1 MTMSRVQAKTPLRV
15 ALYARVSS
23 EQQAEARTIASQVAD
38 LKQRIA
44 HDGCTLE
51 DDACFLDDG
60 VSGTTLL
67 RPALERLRDH
77 VANGAIDRLYVHS
90 PDRLARKY
98 AYQALLVD
106 EFVRGGVEVVF
117 LNHALGQSAEDD
129 LLLQVQGVIA
139 EYERTKI
146 AERSRR
152 GKLHGAR
159 QGSVNV
165 LSAAPY
171 GYRYVTAQEGGGQ
184 ARYQV
189 ILEEAR
195 VVRQIFAWVGQEAVS
210 LAEVRGRLEK
220 QGVLTRT
227 GRSRWN
233 NAALAYLLK
242 NPAYKGQAGFG
253 KSRLVER
260 QARLRPR
267 RGKPEV
273 PRRPYSVMR
282 HGTAPISIP
291 VPALVSDE
299 LFAAAAERLAA
310 NRQRYRQSRSGASF
324 LLQGLL
330 VCPTCGY
337 ACCGQPRYHKKGGA
351 AAAAQNTTGKRAA
364 AGHRSGS
371 YRCAGRMRK
380 PTDDASRCTNPPID
394 VSELD
399 EVVWRDVCQLL
410 REPAKIE
417 AEYERRLRGQ
427 EGVTPLGHNVT
438 ARIGQLKRG
447 IARLI
452 DAYSEGLLE
461 KEEFEPK
468 IRASK
473 ERLARLESEA
483 AQLANEG
490 VQRAELRL
498 VIGKLQEFTARLDQ
512 GLEHADWA
520 TRREIIRALVKQI
533 EVSADQ
539 IRLIYRVNAVPFVKG
554 PSGGIAQDCWKRADT
569 FYASLEKWTDLGHFE
584 HQKQIYLGPKI
595 RPPGTLSP
603 NISRRSGWWVRSLS
617 STLSM

>member
-1 MTMSRVQAKTPLRV
+1 MSPVRAKPLQPRV

-23 EQQAEARTIASQVAD
+23 EQQAEANTIASQVAD
-38 LKQRIA
+38 LKQRIGQE
-44 HDGCTLE
+44 GCVVE
-51 DDACFLDDG
+51 DDACFIDDG

-67 RPALERLRDH
+67 RPALERLRDQ
-77 VANGAIDRLYVHS
+77 VANGAIDLLYVHS

-106 EFVRGGVEVVF
+106 ELTRGGVEIVF
-117 LNHALGQSAEDD
+117 LNHALGKSAEDD

-159 QGSVNV
+159 SGSVNV

-171 GYRYVTAQEGGGQ
+171 GYRYVTVQEGGGQ
-184 ARYQV
+184 ARYDV

-195 VVRQIFAWVGQEAVS
+195 VVRSIFNWVGGEGVS
-210 LAEVRGRLEK
+210 LSEVARRLEK

-227 GRSRWN
+227 GQKRWN
-233 NAALAYLLK
+233 TASLAYLLK

-253 KSRLVER
+253 KSRVMER
-260 QARLRPR
+260 QPQLRPR

-273 PRRPYSVMR
+273 PRRPYSVTHR
-282 HGTAPISIP
+282 DTQPISIA
-291 VPALVSDE
+291 VPALVSEE
-299 LFAAAAERLAA
+299 LFEAVAERLAE
-310 NRQRYRQSRSGASF
+310 NRRRRRQSRRGASF

-330 VCPTCGY
+330 VCPGCGY
-337 ACCGQPRYHKKGGA
+337 AWCGQPRYPKKGGLKSA
-351 AAAAQNTTGKRAA
+351 RGKGK
-364 AGHRSGS
+364 AGRRGGANNDAKDVERPGGS

-380 PTDDASRCTNPPID
+380 QHEEEPRCTKLP
-394 VSELD
+394 VGVAELD
-399 EVVWRDVCQLL
+399 QMVWRDVCQLL

-417 AEYERRLRGQ
+417 AEYERRLS
-427 EGVTPLGHNVT
+427 EDESVTPLCHSLS

-473 ERLARLESEA
+473 ERLARLEADADQA
-483 AQLANEG
+483 AKEQAE
-490 VQRAELRL
+490 RAELRL
-498 VIGKLQEFTARLDQ
+498 VIGKLKEFTEHLKD
-512 GLEHADWA
+512 GLEHADWT
-520 TRREIIRALVKQI
+520 TRREIIRALVKRI
-533 EVSADQ
+533 EVSDDEV
-539 IRLIYRVNAVPFVKG
+539 RVVYRVNAVPFAKA
-554 PSGGIAQDCWKRADT
+554 PNGGIAQDCWKRADT
-569 FYASLEKWTDLGHFE
+569 IF
-584 HQKQIYLGPKI
+584 
-595 RPPGTLSP
+595 
-603 NISRRSGWWVRSLS
+603 
-617 STLSM
+617 